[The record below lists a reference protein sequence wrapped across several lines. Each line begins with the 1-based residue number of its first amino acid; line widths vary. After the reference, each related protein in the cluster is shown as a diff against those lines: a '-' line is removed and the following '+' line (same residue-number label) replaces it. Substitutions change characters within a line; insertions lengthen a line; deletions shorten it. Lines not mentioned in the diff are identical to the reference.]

1 MARTKKETVQ
11 EPLKKAEEKKPQSSS
26 FAFGGQKV
34 MTKEERKAIIEQ
46 ATAKQS
52 APAKDIMWDV
62 KDTEFKAD
70 RWIVIVTPEGEIYQ
84 EPIPRYADYD
94 MFIALLASTP
104 DEFISPLK
112 FSITTEN
119 ICRTDLTIKG
129 IKGNIIT
136 VPYEG
141 GRAFNKYAEILK
153 VQNKTKNVGGNIIIA
168 GIDKAYNATEAN
180 KVASKIVDLF
190 NNHIEEVKV

>member
-1 MARTKKETVQ
+1 
-11 EPLKKAEEKKPQSSS
+11 
-26 FAFGGQKV
+26 

-70 RWIVIVTPEGEIYQ
+70 RWIVIVTPDGEIYQ

-129 IKGNIIT
+129 VKGNIIT

-168 GIDKAYNATEAN
+168 GIDKAYTSSEAS

-190 NNHIEEVKV
+190 NNHIEEVKL

>member
-1 MARTKKETVQ
+1 
-11 EPLKKAEEKKPQSSS
+11 
-26 FAFGGQKV
+26 

-46 ATAKQS
+46 ATAKPQTAFS
-52 APAKDIMWDV
+52 DVMWDL

-70 RWIVIVTPEGEIYQ
+70 RWIVIVTPSGEIYQ

-94 MFIALLASTP
+94 MFIALVAAAP
-104 DEFISPLK
+104 DECTSPLK
-112 FSITTEN
+112 FSVTTEN

-168 GIDKAYNATEAN
+168 GIDKAYSATEAN

-190 NNHIEEVKV
+190 NNQIEEVKI